1 MTAHTNYRLAVALGT
16 CSLGAVLVARSPKGL
31 AAVLIGDDADA
42 LRLDLARRFPDA
54 ELADGAAADEGEL
67 LALVRDVV
75 RCVEHPGEKLDA
87 PLDLRGTVFQRSV
100 WGALR
105 EIPAGATA
113 SYTEVA
119 ARLGRP
125 EAARAVAAACAAN
138 PLAVVVPCHRV
149 LARDGGLSGYRWG
162 VARKRALLERER
174 ALAQSALAAAAE

>member
-1 MTAHTNYRLAVALGT
+1 MTVQTTHRLTVALGAS
-16 CSLGAVLVARSPKGL
+16 SLGIVLVARSAKGV
-31 AAVLIGDDADA
+31 AAVLIGDDAGA
-42 LRLDLARRFPDA
+42 LRDDLARRFPEA
-54 ELADGAAADEGEL
+54 ELADGGADEGMGV
-67 LALVRDVV
+67 LVREGG
-75 RCVEHPGEKLDA
+75 RCVERPGEKLDA

-100 WGALR
+100 WDALR

-125 EAARAVAAACAAN
+125 EAARAVAAAVAAN

-149 LARDGGLSGYRWG
+149 VTRDGGLSGYRWG

-174 ALAQSALAAAAE
+174 ELAAVRG